1 MALYLQQESA
11 GNPFKPDLF
20 LEDDMKIR
28 RMGLGAKLLFGGLL
42 LLILPLFALGSFSIY
57 RASKAMEGLQTEQVQ
72 VLRKSVGEQTKIML
86 EEQIR
91 MLRNASLNDFVI
103 MEIAKTLALS
113 GIKEWAQFNLDKKTT
128 VFHDKSIYEMLLIA
142 DETGTIIGD
151 TRGGASKGQSV
162 SKEEYFKRAFAGET
176 VVGKVAF
183 SESGKSHVLIA
194 GPMKSEQNGIIGA
207 LIIGWKLDGLI
218 RKMGDVKLGRTG
230 YAFLLDESGRL
241 IFHPD
246 KNMTKGVKAEG
257 IEGMEGIAAAM
268 ISLKD
273 GIEETSMEGERKMVA
288 YHPIE
293 GSKWSLGMVVSKKE
307 LLAPIESMRNII
319 VIVGLLGM
327 AAAAGIIF
335 WVVRRMITLPI
346 TSVVR
351 DLEQG
356 SDKVSF
362 ASVQIT
368 SSSQALASGASEQ
381 AASIQETSASLEQ
394 MASMTMRNAEYA
406 TKADDLMK
414 NANRIVRQANE
425 SMGKLTDAMGEI
437 SKTSAET
444 SKIVKTIDEI
454 AFRTNLLALNAAVEA
469 ARAGEAG
476 AGFAVVADEVRNLA
490 MQAADAARN
499 TSDLIEKTVNRIS
512 QGSGLVGETSKAFGA
527 VATGSEEV
535 GKLLSEIAL
544 ASGQQSQGIEQVNK
558 AVSEM
563 DQIVQQNAASAEE
576 SAGASE
582 AMNGEAKQMK
592 EIVNKLIGMIGGLA
606 EDGRE
611 GDSKVE
617 EAEAQIIEERSLYAK
632 PLQPAGVPASAKRLI
647 AGGQAGIE

>member
-1 MALYLQQESA
+1 
-11 GNPFKPDLF
+11 
-20 LEDDMKIR
+20 MKMR
-28 RMGLGAKLLFGGLL
+28 RMGLGAKLLVGGLV
-42 LLILPLFALGSFSIY
+42 LLILPLLALGSFSIY
-57 RASKAMEGLQTEQVQ
+57 RASKAMETLQTDQVQ
-72 VLRKSVGEQTKIML
+72 VLRRSVGEQTKIML

-91 MLRNASLNDFVI
+91 MLRNACLNDFVI
-103 MEIAKTLALS
+103 MEIAKSLSQS

-128 VFHDKSIYEMLLIA
+128 VFHDKSIYDMLLIA

-162 SKEEYFKRAFAGET
+162 AQEEYFKRAFAGET

-194 GPMKSEQNGIIGA
+194 GPMKSEQSGIIGA
-207 LIIGWKLDGLI
+207 LIIGWKLDGLV
-218 RKMGDVKLGRTG
+218 RRMGDVKLGRTG
-230 YAFLLDESGRL
+230 YAFLLDESGKL

-246 KNMTKGVKAEG
+246 KNMTKGVKAES
-257 IEGMEGIAAAM
+257 IKGMEGIAAAM
-268 ISLKD
+268 LSLKE
-273 GIEETSMEGERKMVA
+273 GFEEISSEGEQRMIA
-288 YHPIE
+288 YQPID
-293 GSKWSLGMVVSKKE
+293 GTKWSLGMVLSKKE
-307 LLAPIESMRNII
+307 LLAPIKGMRDII
-319 VIVGLLGM
+319 VLVGFIGIV
-327 AAAAGIIF
+327 AAAGIIF

-351 DLEQG
+351 DLDQG
-356 SDKVSF
+356 SEKVSF

-368 SSSQALASGASEQ
+368 SSSQALAAGASEQ

-394 MASMTMRNAEYA
+394 MASMTVRNAEYA

-414 NANRIVRQANE
+414 NANRIVQQANG
-425 SMGKLTDAMGEI
+425 SMGKLTEAMGEI
-437 SKTSAET
+437 SNTSAET

-490 MQAADAARN
+490 MQAAEAARN
-499 TSDLIEKTVNRIS
+499 TSELIEKTVSKIS
-512 QGSGLVGETSKAFGA
+512 QGSGLVGETSKAFAA
-527 VATGSEEV
+527 VATSSEEV

-544 ASGQQSQGIEQVNK
+544 ASSQQSQGIEQVNK

-592 EIVNKLIGMIGGLA
+592 EIVNTLISMIGGLA
-606 EDGRE
+606 RDGNE
-611 GDSKVE
+611 GDSNVE
-617 EAEAQIIEERSLYAK
+617 EGEARLVEEH
-632 PLQPAGVPASAKRLI
+632 PQPARPIQLASVPASAKRLG
-647 AGGQAGIE
+647 AGVQESERM